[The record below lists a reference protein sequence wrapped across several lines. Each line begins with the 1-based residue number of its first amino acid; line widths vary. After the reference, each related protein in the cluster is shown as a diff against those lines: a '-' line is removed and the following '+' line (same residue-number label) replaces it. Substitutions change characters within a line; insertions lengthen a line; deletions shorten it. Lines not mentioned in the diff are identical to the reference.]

1 MKLDRKILGKR
12 IREERLRLKLTQ
24 EQLSEKIDVTASYL
38 GSVERGEKSM
48 TLEKLIDLINV
59 FGVSMDYILSDFMCH
74 DSGKT
79 EDLTSVVD
87 SLTPR
92 QQKLALEIVKL
103 IRDSF

>member
-38 GSVERGEKSM
+38 GAVERGEKSM
-48 TLEKLIDLINV
+48 TLEELIYLINV
-59 FGVSMDYILSDFMCH
+59 FGVSMDYILSDFTYH

-79 EDLTSVVD
+79 EVLTSVVD